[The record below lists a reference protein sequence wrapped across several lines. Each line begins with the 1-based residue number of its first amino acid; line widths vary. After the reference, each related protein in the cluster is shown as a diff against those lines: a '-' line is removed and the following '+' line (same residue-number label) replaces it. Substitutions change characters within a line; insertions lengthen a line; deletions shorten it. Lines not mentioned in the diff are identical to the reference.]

1 MDLDLNDDEQAMLAT
16 LAGLLETTAPSPE
29 ARASGYNPALLGKL
43 RDCGMLDHARLGASG
58 RVRAMLAVQ
67 AVSKV
72 TGLVPIGVQSF
83 LSPVLSSDGDVG
95 PIAIRGTAS
104 AAPVRFACC
113 ATTLV
118 EVGPLQARSY
128 RVDPRDSRPARSNY
142 GYPRGYCGR
151 DAASPLLGTWP
162 AAFVTRRWHLG
173 IAGEIAGAM
182 AGALDHLVAYLSGR
196 RQFGRELG
204 SFQALQHRLA
214 ELAVTLEALR
224 YMALEAA
231 WADTDE
237 LAANA
242 AGYAA
247 GAARATCLEAHQLS
261 GARGFTIQDG
271 LHDWT
276 LRLQALSLECGGAA
290 RHASVAAASY
300 WRDFNVVSSASA
312 AGVQAPRPALIAPEL
327 QAG

>member
-1 MDLDLNDDEQAMLAT
+1 MDLDLNDDEQAILAT
-16 LAGLLETTAPSPE
+16 LAGLLETTAPSPG
-29 ARASGYNPALLGKL
+29 ARASGYDPALLGKL
-43 RDCGMLDHARLGASG
+43 LDCGMLDHARQGAQG
-58 RVRAMLAVQ
+58 RVRAMLVVQ
-67 AVSKV
+67 AVSKAA
-72 TGLVPIGVQSF
+72 GLVPIGVQALLAPA
-83 LSPVLSSDGDVG
+83 LSRDEDAG
-95 PIAIRGTAS
+95 PIAIRGKASTA
-104 AAPVRFACC
+104 AVRFACC

-118 EVGPLQARSY
+118 EVGPMEARSY
-128 RVDPRDSRPARSNY
+128 GVDFRDSRPARSNY
-142 GYPRGYCGR
+142 GYPRGHCVR

-162 AAFVTRRWHLG
+162 AALVTRRWQLG

-224 YMALEAA
+224 YMVLEAA

-247 GAARATCLEAHQLS
+247 GAARATCLEAHQMS

-271 LHDWT
+271 LHEWT

-300 WRDFNVVSSASA
+300 WREFDVVSSAGA
-312 AGVQAPRPALIAPEL
+312 AGVQAPRPALIAAEL